1 MWIPLRTE
9 ILDRFTAVESY
20 FKATYALGGAIRQ
33 DAKGIAFVQI
43 YAVYEYTA
51 RAVVRTAI
59 DSIATYGHRTQ
70 DLIPSLISLFLDS
83 ELTGLK
89 DCPRSGE
96 WERRIGLFEQLFAPT
111 SSVPVRNT
119 AFPNDGS
126 HFRHEQLQ
134 TIFDV
139 LGIKRTPAQRRRH
152 LRRIDEVVGH
162 RNAIAHGGEPAGL
175 IGSRYTRADILLIT
189 RQIRSVCLLLI
200 SAIERQCSDPARHCR
215 AP

>member
-9 ILDRFTAVESY
+9 VLDRFAAVESY
-20 FKATYALGGAIRQ
+20 FKKTYALGGAIEQ
-33 DAKGIAFVQI
+33 TSKGIAFVQI

-59 DSIATYGHRTQ
+59 DSIAAHGHRTQ
-70 DLIPSLISLFLDS
+70 DLIPSLIPLFLDS

-96 WERRIGLFEQLFAPT
+96 WERRIGLFERVFTDPSPAHI
-111 SSVPVRNT
+111 RNT

-126 HFRHEQLQ
+126 HFKHEQLQ
-134 TIFDV
+134 TIFNV
-139 LGIKRTPAQRRRH
+139 LGIKRSPAQRRRH

-162 RNAIAHGGEPAGL
+162 RNAIAHGQDPAAV
-175 IGSRYTRADILLIT
+175 IGGRYSRAEILAIT
-189 RQIRSVCLLLI
+189 RQIKSVCLLLI
-200 SAIERQCSDPARHCR
+200 SAIEAQCANTARHR
-215 AP
+215 RTP

>member
-9 ILDRFTAVESY
+9 VLDRFTAVESY
-20 FKATYALGGAIRQ
+20 FKATYALGGLIEQ
-33 DAKGIAFVQI
+33 SAKGIAFVQI

-59 DSIATYGHRTQ
+59 DTIAAHGHRTQ
-70 DLIPSLISLFLDS
+70 DLIPSLMPLFLDS

-89 DCPRSGE
+89 DSPRSGE
-96 WERRIGLFEQLFAPT
+96 WERRIGLFERLFGPP
-111 SSVPVRNT
+111 SPIPVRNT

-139 LGIKRTPAQRRRH
+139 LGIRRTPAQRRRH

-162 RNAIAHGGEPAGL
+162 RNAIAHGQEPAAI
-175 IGSRYTRADILLIT
+175 IGGRYTRAT
-189 RQIRSVCLLLI
+189 YC
-200 SAIERQCSDPARHCR
+200 
-215 AP
+215 